1 MDLDYPSDPVTSD
14 TNPESPSN
22 TQTGVM
28 EAESTKCTKL
38 DVKPG
43 AQADPKPHNQ
53 STEEPETHC
62 TEVPPVT
69 CTRLPPATTTTAV
82 SPASPN
88 AVPPAT
94 NPTAAPPAAPT
105 AVPPAASTT
114 VPPAAPSCVPSSTAS
129 PIIIDDN
136 SPDPRSWVAIENC
149 CSDDPDDKFV
159 LYLESK
165 SSILKKNYWLT
176 DSEIHAGQ
184 LLLKKDFPYVDGL
197 HDPAIKGS
205 LVVPATSEFIQI
217 LNTGSHWVCLSTI
230 STTPGIGT
238 VKIFDSMYQKPN
250 SIAVEHACR
259 MLMYPGSKVTFI
271 NEKVQRQVGASD
283 CGLFSLAFATDLCHG
298 LDPVHLKYDQ
308 GAMRQRYVNCLENG
322 AMVPFPRTTRRVPF
336 HLGCNKSTVAI
347 YCICRLPYDKDEY
360 VQCSYKCKAWYHPTC
375 VKVPAWVLNS
385 GRKWRCSKCKD
396 ATKYKGVPLSKI

>member
-1 MDLDYPSDPVTSD
+1 
-14 TNPESPSN
+14 
-22 TQTGVM
+22 
-28 EAESTKCTKL
+28 
-38 DVKPG
+38 
-43 AQADPKPHNQ
+43 
-53 STEEPETHC
+53 
-62 TEVPPVT
+62 
-69 CTRLPPATTTTAV
+69 
-82 SPASPN
+82 
-88 AVPPAT
+88 
-94 NPTAAPPAAPT
+94 
-105 AVPPAASTT
+105 
-114 VPPAAPSCVPSSTAS
+114 
-129 PIIIDDN
+129 
-136 SPDPRSWVAIENC
+136 
-149 CSDDPDDKFV
+149 
-159 LYLESK
+159 
-165 SSILKKNYWLT
+165 
-176 DSEIHAGQ
+176 
-184 LLLKKDFPYVDGL
+184 
-197 HDPAIKGS
+197 
-205 LVVPATSEFIQI
+205 
-217 LNTGSHWVCLSTI
+217 
-230 STTPGIGT
+230 
-238 VKIFDSMYQKPN
+238 MYQKPN